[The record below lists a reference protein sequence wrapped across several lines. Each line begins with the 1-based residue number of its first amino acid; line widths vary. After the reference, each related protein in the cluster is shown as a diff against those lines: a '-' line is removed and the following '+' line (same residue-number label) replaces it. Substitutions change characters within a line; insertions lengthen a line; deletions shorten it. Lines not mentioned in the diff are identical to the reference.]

1 MSRGFVKEGDQ
12 EEIPIVTPR
21 AFLPEGVTN
30 YVTSE
35 GLALLRSEKADLMKQ
50 YETSKNDHLMRNFI
64 CEKMALLQE
73 RINSAVEVDASAAAE
88 GVVSFGMYVKYNDR
102 TIRIVGVDEADFTK
116 GLIAFTSPIA
126 KALTGHKR
134 GDSFLM
140 TVPKG
145 TEQITIVEVSSSPLP
160 LSSNTPTI
168 KTAGNSTGKAPDHSV
183 ENNSQA
189 DTEPVPVKSVG
200 NPTLKT
206 FDHSDEKNG
215 PADTEAIPDKTASNS
230 SLKKE
235 FVVEASKMDFLPLV
249 NERGNFTGKGMY
261 YEMHGGSR
269 LLHPSVHLRVNGT
282 DGKVRGLYWWHILF
296 GETAEKTLE
305 RQMSQYVGLSNLTVK
320 MKRRYVR
327 ETIDERELV
336 YVFTAESD
344 GEIAA
349 YPKDE
354 KKYLKVFEK
363 D

>member
-35 GLALLRSEKADLMKQ
+35 GLTLLHNEKSDLLKQ
-50 YETSKNDHLMRNFI
+50 YEMSKNDHLMRNYI
-64 CEKMALLQE
+64 CEKMSLLQE
-73 RINSAVEVDASAAAE
+73 RINSAVEVNPSAAAE

-126 KALTGHKR
+126 KALTGHKQ
-134 GDSFLM
+134 GDTFTM

-160 LSSNTPTI
+160 LTSNPMTV
-168 KTAGNSTGKAPDHSV
+168 KTVDNSTVDSSDHSD
-183 ENNSQA
+183 ENNNPA
-189 DTEPVPVKSVG
+189 DNEKVTVKTVG
-200 NPTLKT
+200 NPTVKSFDPSGENNNPMDSKPMPEKT
-206 FDHSDEKNG
+206 VGD
-215 PADTEAIPDKTASNS
+215 S
-230 SLKKE
+230 SLKRG
-235 FVVEASKMDFLPLV
+235 FVVETSKMDFLPIV
-249 NERGNFTGKGMY
+249 NERGNFMGKGMY
-261 YEMHGGSR
+261 FEMHGGNK
-269 LLHPSVHLRVNGT
+269 LLHPAVHLHVNGS

-305 RQMSQYVGLSNLTVK
+305 RQMSQYVGMSNLTVK

-327 ETIDERELV
+327 ETSDEKELV

-344 GEIAA
+344 GEIPA

-354 KKYLKVFEK
+354 KKYLKIFEK

>member
-35 GLALLRSEKADLMKQ
+35 GLALLRNEKSELLKQ
-50 YETSKNDHLMRNFI
+50 YELSKNDHLMRNYI
-64 CEKMALLQE
+64 CEKMSLLQE
-73 RINSAVEVDASAAAE
+73 RINSAVEVNPSAAAE

-126 KALTGHKR
+126 KALTGHKQ
-134 GDSFLM
+134 GDTFTM

-160 LSSNTPTI
+160 LSSNPTTE
-168 KTAGNSTGKAPDHSV
+168 KTVGNSTEKALCHSDGDNNPV
-183 ENNSQA
+183 ES
-189 DTEPVPVKSVG
+189 EPVPEKTVGNSTVKS
-200 NPTLKT
+200 
-206 FDHSDEKNG
+206 FDHSEGSNNSVDSEPVPEKPVG
-215 PADTEAIPDKTASNS
+215 NS
-230 SLKKE
+230 ALKKE
-235 FVVEASKMDFLPLV
+235 FVLETSKMDFLPIV
-249 NERGNFTGKGMY
+249 NERGNFMGKGMY
-261 YEMHGGSR
+261 FEMHGGNK
-269 LLHPSVHLRVNGT
+269 LLHPSVHLHVNGS

-305 RQMSQYVGLSNLTVK
+305 RQMSQYVGMSNLPVK

-327 ETIDERELV
+327 ETSDEKELV
-336 YVFTAESD
+336 YVFIAQSD
-344 GEIAA
+344 GELPA